1 MDTLARILEE
11 KIVAIIRGAQPDD
24 VLPIAKALAAG
35 GVKVLEIT
43 INSPDAIGTIRR
55 LSEQSGNDL
64 LIGAGTVLDADTA
77 KKVIAAGA
85 KFIISPIVNPETIK
99 ATRDAGAVSIPGAF
113 TATEIHNA
121 FINGGQIIKVFPASA
136 GPAYIKDIRGPLPH
150 IPLMPTGGVH
160 LDNIKAFKL
169 AGAVAFGIGTALVDT
184 SKGMDEVRLRE
195 ITEKAAKYMTAVSN
209 YD

>member
-99 ATRDAGAVSIPGAF
+99 ATRDGGAVSIPGAF

>member
-1 MDTLARILEE
+1 MDTLDRILEE

-24 VLPIAKALAAG
+24 VMPIAKALAAG

-43 INSPDAIGTIRR
+43 INSPDAIGAIRR
-55 LSEQSGNDL
+55 LSEQSGNEL

-77 KKVIAAGA
+77 KKAIAAGA
-85 KFIISPIVNPETIK
+85 KFIISPIVNIETIK
-99 ATRDAGAVSIPGAF
+99 VTREAGAVSIPGAF

-121 FINGGQIIKVFPASA
+121 YINGGQIIKVFPASA

-150 IPLMPTGGVH
+150 IPLMPTGGVG
-160 LDNIKAFKL
+160 LENIQAFRQ

-184 SKGMDEVRLRE
+184 SKGMDEIRLRE
-195 ITEKAAKYMTAVSN
+195 ITEKAGKYMNAVKSKL
-209 YD
+209 